1 MDSENRAKKWGN
13 FLNNQAR
20 KMASITH
27 FVSLSHLSR
36 HCLGA
41 GGENLLQFSN
51 TLITLKTNIFWQ
63 FAERIFAEGLIEFEA
78 GGSGYFYLLHHEV
91 T

>member
-1 MDSENRAKKWGN
+1 MDSENKAKKWGN
-13 FLNNQAR
+13 FLDNQAR
-20 KMASITH
+20 KMASITY

-41 GGENLLQFSN
+41 RGENLLQFSN
-51 TLITLKTNIFWQ
+51 ILITLKTNFFWQ
-63 FAERIFAEGLIEFEA
+63 FAEGIFAEDQIESEA